1 MSFPKVAAPTPQIA
15 SNSSNARRLLNFA
28 PISHDALGISRLDTS
43 QSCRKSPLT
52 RFINVN
58 QYNFSGD
65 LLESL
70 RCARPRGQNCI
81 SSRQNAVRLKA
92 LISVRI
98 FIPISSSVVRIP
110 IGSTDLFC
118 SAWLKFQKSP
128 AAAELNSR
136 RACAGDAA

>member
-1 MSFPKVAAPTPQIA
+1 MPFSKVAAPTPQIA
-15 SNSSNARRLLNFA
+15 SNSSNARRLLNIA
-28 PISHDALGISRLDTS
+28 PISHDVHGISRLETS
-43 QSCRKSPLT
+43 QGCRKSLYT

-58 QYNFSGD
+58 QYNFSGG

-70 RCARPRGQNCI
+70 RCALQRGQNCI
-81 SSRQNAVRLKA
+81 PSKQNVVRLKA

-98 FIPISSSVVRIP
+98 FILILSSVIRIS
-110 IGSTDLFC
+110 IGSTDHFC
-118 SAWLKFQKSP
+118 SANLKIQQSP

>member
-1 MSFPKVAAPTPQIA
+1 MPFSKVAAPTPQIA
-15 SNSSNARRLLNFA
+15 SNPSNARRLLNIA
-28 PISHDALGISRLDTS
+28 PISHDALGISRLDSS
-43 QSCRKSPLT
+43 QGCRKSPRT

-58 QYNFSGD
+58 QYNFSGG

-70 RCARPRGQNCI
+70 HCARQRGQNCI
-81 SSRQNAVRLKA
+81 PSKQNVIRIKA

-98 FIPISSSVVRIP
+98 FILILSSVIRIS
-110 IGSTDLFC
+110 IGSTDHFC
-118 SAWLKFQKSP
+118 SAKLKFQQSP